1 MAIEYD
7 GEIYQ
12 LVNAEDDVES
22 NTIPDEADQ
31 CLDALLSGAVDMNF
45 PACLLTYLFFSRSQ
59 LYFDRTKLLSS
70 YLLLWAEQENERAES
85 KKRFEKCSERSFYC
99 FADLVRKIFDW
110 VEHKAAEVMHKKNQ
124 EEDLDCFNFRRT
136 QLWRYTD
143 SSLKAL
149 KIAGKR
155 KPHNNLVKI
164 ASTILEKKLDAEDEK
179 VKRALMY
186 VLENFDGNWRE
197 GSSRR

>member
-12 LVNAEDDVES
+12 LVNAEDDVDS

-31 CLDALLSGAVDMNF
+31 CLDALLSGAVDM
-45 PACLLTYLFFSRSQ
+45 
-59 LYFDRTKLLSS
+59 DKLLSS
-70 YLLLWAEQENERAES
+70 YLLLWAEHENERAEC
-85 KKRFEKCSERSFYC
+85 KKRFEKCSRKKLRLFCDYLRIQDASSFGK
-99 FADLVRKIFDW
+99 ADLVRKIIDW
-110 VEHKAAEVMHKKNQ
+110 VEHKAAEEMHKKNQ
-124 EEDLDCFNFRRT
+124 EEELKKRRKLGGPSYGDIQT
-136 QLWRYTD
+136 ALW
-143 SSLKAL
+143 KAL

-179 VKRALMY
+179 VKRALLY

-197 GSSRR
+197 GSSKQ

>member
-12 LVNAEDDVES
+12 LVNAEDDVDS

-31 CLDALLSGAVDMNF
+31 CLDALLSGAVDMH
-45 PACLLTYLFFSRSQ
+45 
-59 LYFDRTKLLSS
+59 
-70 YLLLWAEQENERAES
+70 ENERAEC
-85 KKRFEKCSERSFYC
+85 KKRFEKCSRKKLRLFCDYLRIQDASSFGK
-99 FADLVRKIFDW
+99 ADLVRKIFDW
-110 VEHKAAEVMHKKNQ
+110 VEHKAAEGMHKKNQ
-124 EEDLDCFNFRRT
+124 EEELKKRRKLGGPSYGDIQT
-136 QLWRYTD
+136 ALW
-143 SSLKAL
+143 KAL

-179 VKRALMY
+179 VKRALLY

-197 GSSRR
+197 GSSKQ